1 MILWS
6 LTLQFFAFAN
16 ISAISNPY
24 GMRKYFCIWITG
36 PDGLETWKNKGQ
48 KSCDTLSLLFRCSFR
63 GSAGSYIFFSS
74 LFFPRLMGS
83 FDTQSGIPFSDVNL
97 KTRLGHAPKWSPDSS
112 TSEVT
117 TIQLEFRDLSR
128 STGNPMYEDAVSR
141 VSELVHAL
149 DKASRLFSLWG
160 FDVDTYRQLATF
172 LVDLSSLFL
181 INALI

>member
-1 MILWS
+1 
-6 LTLQFFAFAN
+6 
-16 ISAISNPY
+16 
-24 GMRKYFCIWITG
+24 
-36 PDGLETWKNKGQ
+36 
-48 KSCDTLSLLFRCSFR
+48 
-63 GSAGSYIFFSS
+63 
-74 LFFPRLMGS
+74 MGS